1 MCLALLL
8 FHSASQ
14 AQISFNVTTVAAPG
28 DAVPVPS
35 ELVFAWTPSVNDSG
49 QVAFTGDGAI
59 LVQSNGATRIVA
71 GFGDLAPG
79 GGTFIDTGG
88 PLINASGQIAF
99 GGDLAAPGRSGIFL
113 WSDGSNQVIVQDGDP
128 APGGGTFFLTYEYSL
143 NALGDIAF
151 GAFTP
156 SGEEMLFLF
165 SQGSLSLLART
176 GDPAPRGGRFLHFY
190 HPVISVN
197 GQVAFGSDLDSA
209 EFGIFLRDATA
220 R

>member
-71 GFGDLAPG
+71 GFGDPAPG
-79 GGTFIDTGG
+79 GGTFIDAGG

-99 GGDLAAPGRSGIFL
+99 GGILQLPGAQESFYGPMAA
-113 WSDGSNQVIVQDGDP
+113 
-128 APGGGTFFLTYEYSL
+128 TK
-143 NALGDIAF
+143 
-151 GAFTP
+151 
-156 SGEEMLFLF
+156 
-165 SQGSLSLLART
+165 
-176 GDPAPRGGRFLHFY
+176 
-190 HPVISVN
+190 
-197 GQVAFGSDLDSA
+197 
-209 EFGIFLRDATA
+209 
-220 R
+220 